1 MDDKKDN
8 VELID
13 GRIAAALFGAFI
25 LGTVLVVVLGSSH
38 LKNIENAPWQ
48 FYMTVVNSI
57 IGVASMV
64 LITAGCIK
72 GVVRHVRQKHWPT
85 CVAFGAGAL
94 FGALWAVKEL
104 LIVYRDGFPL
114 DPLTR
119 TLFLAIWLVGGMY
132 LCFPPKPSD
141 EKRADGGMAKPE
153 DKPASLGWGGALF
166 VVLAALFLAYQDGFF
181 SILKKTSGENA
192 ADATVGASPQR
203 PQIPPPAKHDE
214 LSKAFVCLCPKD
226 NKTPGG
232 CGFFIGTFENGKR
245 EVKLMTAA
253 HVAASCIQSGL
264 TNDVAVIAHHGKGE
278 PDQNIT
284 LRETGL
290 AWCPTSRYAD
300 ITMMDVTPY
309 FEGMVKHGWD
319 VKYIPIQGL
328 PTWAEDDRA
337 VEGAFMLPSKYLG
350 SYGIGLGTPVVAY
363 GNAYELW
370 FSPELMDRQPLGLRS
385 GIIAARLN
393 AFKTPGYRDTTPPI
407 VIECNVYPGYSGGP
421 VFANAQIGPYDY
433 PALIGVTS
441 GLLGASPTAVPKSH
455 DTFNHGGL
463 CFITPL
469 DEFIRSKAE
478 IESML
483 KERAAQQEK
492 K

>member
-1 MDDKKDN
+1 MDDKNDK
-8 VELID
+8 VEPVD
-13 GRIAAALFGAFI
+13 GRVAAALFGAFI
-25 LGTVLVVVLGSSH
+25 LGTAFVVVLGFSH
-38 LKNIENAPWQ
+38 LKNIDNAPWQ

-57 IGVASMV
+57 IGVAAMMLV
-64 LITAGCIK
+64 AAGCIR
-72 GVVRHVRQKHWPT
+72 GVVRNASQRRWPT

-104 LIVYRDGFPL
+104 VIVHRDGFPL

-119 TLFLAIWLVGGMY
+119 TIFLAFLLMVGMF
-132 LCFPPKPSD
+132 LCFPPRLPD
-141 EKRADGGMAKPE
+141 EKQTEDDKTKSENKPT
-153 DKPASLGWGGALF
+153 PLGWGGALF
-166 VVLAALFLAYQDGFF
+166 AVLAALFLAYQDGFF
-181 SILKKTSGENA
+181 SILTTSPGEVA
-192 ADATVGASPQR
+192 ADATPEAPPQR

-226 NKTPGG
+226 KKTPGG
-232 CGFFIGTFENGKR
+232 CGFFIGNFENGKR

-319 VKYIPIQGL
+319 VKYIPVQGS

-337 VEGAFMLPSKYLG
+337 VEGAFMLPSKCLG

-393 AFKTPGYRDTTPPI
+393 AFKTPGYGDTTPPI

-421 VFANAQIGPYDY
+421 VFANAQIGPYAY

-492 K
+492 N